1 MEKSRY
7 EKISVELFRND
18 WVECPTC
25 KFLFNLK
32 DARQWS
38 GLIHKRCGQRLEIAG
53 HKNELTF
60 IWCLVANISTDDSSR
75 FKKGTKVYLYP
86 PLWGDGYQ
94 SIKVIGKD
102 KETNKFIEIIVSEKK
117 LTNFKAV
124 KVTKPDIMSRFS
136 NHWNNNPDSV
146 EQMHK
151 MAEEMNKR
159 TLVRGGESSAIK

>member
-1 MEKSRY
+1 MEKSLY
-7 EKISVELFRND
+7 EKIRVELFRKD

-32 DARQWS
+32 DTNQWS

-102 KETNKFIEIIVSEKK
+102 RETNKFMEIIVNEKRLSAYK
-117 LTNFKAV
+117 VV
-124 KVTKPDIMSRFS
+124 KVTKPDIISRFC

-146 EQMHK
+146 EAMLK
-151 MAEEMNKR
+151 MADEMNRRKALR
-159 TLVRGGESSAIK
+159 DKDNSNDK